1 MRVFVCVCVFKA
13 YSYRRIVGRL
23 ISKVTLFKPSFFLF
37 SYGTVLM
44 FSFVVWFNIVS
55 CLFFIRISVEYCR
68 IVGRLISKV
77 TLFKPSFFVSS
88 YGTVLM
94 FSFVV
99 WFNMCGDRSLFLFTK
114 FSFSETS

>member
-1 MRVFVCVCVFKA
+1 MYERSVYC
-13 YSYRRIVGRL
+13 R
-23 ISKVTLFKPSFFLF
+23 T
-37 SYGTVLM
+37 
-44 FSFVVWFNIVS
+44 
-55 CLFFIRISVEYCR
+55 VEYCR

-114 FSFSETS
+114 FSFSETSS

>member
-1 MRVFVCVCVFKA
+1 MDNGAVVRSQNFMLQACQ
-13 YSYRRIVGRL
+13 IH
-23 ISKVTLFKPSFFLF
+23 LF
-37 SYGTVLM
+37 T
-44 FSFVVWFNIVS
+44 
-55 CLFFIRISVEYCR
+55 VEYCR

-114 FSFSETS
+114 FSFTETS